1 MIAPLGCQLI
11 GCWRVA
17 EADRSHRGHL
27 GLGGLD
33 TIKAKRHPSST
44 AC

>member
-1 MIAPLGCQLI
+1 MIALLGCQLI
-11 GCWRVA
+11 GCWRIA
-17 EADRSHRGHL
+17 EADLWHRDHL

-33 TIKAKRHPSST
+33 ILKAKRYLSST